1 MQVYLGID
9 CSQHSY
15 EASFVNQAGA
25 VLARLAIPSSPEGF
39 LHLDAA
45 RDKLGIPPS
54 DCLVALESAHNLLVD
69 FLWDHGYSQ
78 VYVIAPHVIK
88 SCRDRYRHSGA
99 RTDPS
104 DAYVLADVLR
114 TDRHRFYPWYPDQ
127 PSTRQ
132 IRAMN
137 SLIGHLG
144 RTIVRHSNRLRA
156 VLARYYPGLLQAFRD
171 IHGPVALH
179 FIQAYPTPQA
189 TAQLTWEQFQLF
201 ARQHRYTHRGRVSRC
216 FSRLRT
222 PQPEAAPPIVE
233 AYQQEAVLLAGLLL
247 SLVEKR
253 RALIR
258 QMDLLFER
266 HPDHTIFASL
276 PGAGPQLA
284 PALLAKFGDDR
295 SRFPTPA
302 TIQALAGSC
311 PVTDS
316 SGKRRTVKFRRAC
329 DREFRHIAQQWARC
343 SLQRSLWAQAY
354 WSQVRPRCSSDSH
367 ALRCLAN
374 RWLAVA
380 WSLWQKHQPYDEAYH
395 LHQRALNTR
404 LPT

>member
-15 EASFVNQAGA
+15 DASFLNEAGA
-25 VLARLAIPSSPEGF
+25 VLVRLRISSSPEGF
-39 LHLDAA
+39 LQLDAA
-45 RDKLGIPPS
+45 RQKLGIPGRE
-54 DCLVALESAHNLLVD
+54 CRVALESSHNLLVD

-132 IRAMN
+132 IRAMS
-137 SLIGHLG
+137 SLVDHLG
-144 RTIVRHSNRLRA
+144 RAIVRHTNRLRA
-156 VLARYYPGLLQAFRD
+156 VLARYYPALLSAFRQVQ
-171 IHGPVALH
+171 GPVALH
-179 FIQAYPTPQA
+179 FIQAYPTPA
-189 TAQLTWEQFQLF
+189 AAAQLTWDQFQLF
-201 ARQHRYTHRGRVSRC
+201 ARQHRYTHRARMMRC
-216 FSRLRT
+216 FSRLQIA
-222 PQPEAAPPIVE
+222 QPEAAPAIID

-247 SLVEKR
+247 SLLENR
-253 RALIR
+253 RTLIR
-258 QMDLLFER
+258 QMDLLFEQ
-266 HPDHTIFASL
+266 HPDHDVFASL

-329 DREFRHIAQQWARC
+329 DREFRHIVQQWARC
-343 SLQRSLWAQAY
+343 SLRSSLWAQAY
-354 WSQVRPRCSSDSH
+354 WAQVRPRCASDNH

-374 RWLAVA
+374 RWLAIA
-380 WSLWQKHQPYDEAYH
+380 WTLWQKRQPYDETYH
-395 LHQRALNTR
+395 LHQRALHTR
-404 LPT
+404 VPA

>member
-1 MQVYLGID
+1 MKVYLGID
-9 CSQHSY
+9 CGDHSY
-15 EASFVNQAGA
+15 EASFLNEAGA
-25 VLARLAIPSSPEGF
+25 ALARLPIPSSPEGF
-39 LHLDAA
+39 LRLDAA
-45 RDKLGIPPS
+45 RHKLGVPAC
-54 DCLVALESAHNLLVD
+54 DCRVALESAHNLLVD

-99 RTDPS
+99 RNDPS

-114 TDRHRFYPWYPDQ
+114 TDGHRFSPWYPDQ

-132 IRAMN
+132 IRAMS
-137 SLIGHLG
+137 SLVDHLG
-144 RTIVRHSNRLRA
+144 RAVVRHANRLRA
-156 VLARYYPGLLQAFRD
+156 VLARYYPAVVQAFPEMQ
-171 IHGPVALH
+171 GPVALH

-189 TAQLTWEQFQLF
+189 AARLTWEQFQLF
-201 ARQHRYTHRGRVSRC
+201 ARQHRYSHRARVWRC
-216 FSRLRT
+216 FSRLHS
-222 PQPEAAPPIVE
+222 PQPEAAPPVVE
-233 AYQQEAVLLAGLLL
+233 AYQQEGVLLAGLLL
-247 SLVEKR
+247 TLVQKR

-258 QMDLLFER
+258 QMGLLFEQ
-266 HPDHTIFASL
+266 HPDHAVFASL

-302 TIQALAGSC
+302 AIQSLAGSC

-316 SGKRRTVKFRRAC
+316 SGKRRTIRFRRAC
-329 DREFRHIAQQWARC
+329 DREFRHIAQEWARC
-343 SLQRSLWAQAY
+343 SLRSSLWAQAY

-380 WSLWQKHQPYDEAYH
+380 WSLWQHHQPYDEAFH
-395 LHQRALNTR
+395 LHQRALKSR
-404 LPT
+404 LPA

>member
-1 MQVYLGID
+1 MKVYLGID

-15 EASFVNQAGA
+15 DANFLNEAGA
-25 VLARLAIPSSPEGF
+25 VLARLGISSSPEGF
-39 LHLDAA
+39 LQLDAA
-45 RDKLGIPPS
+45 REKLGIPACE
-54 DCLVALESAHNLLVD
+54 CLVALESAHNLLVD

-127 PSTRQ
+127 PNTRQ
-132 IRAMN
+132 IRAMS
-137 SLIGHLG
+137 SLVDHLG
-144 RTIVRHSNRLRA
+144 RAIVRHANRLRA
-156 VLARYYPGLLQAFRD
+156 VLARYYPAALSAFRKV
-171 IHGPVALH
+171 HGPVALH
-179 FIQAYPTPQA
+179 FIQAYPTPEA
-189 TAQLTWEQFQLF
+189 AAQLTWDQFQFF
-201 ARQHRYTHRGRVSRC
+201 ARQHHYTQRARMMRC
-216 FSRLRT
+216 FSRLQT
-222 PQPEAAPPIVE
+222 PQPEAAPAIIE
-233 AYQQEAVLLAGLLL
+233 AYQEEAVLLAGLLL

-253 RALIR
+253 HALIR
-258 QMDLLFER
+258 RMELLFGQ
-266 HPDHTIFASL
+266 HPDHGIFASL
-276 PGAGPQLA
+276 PGAGSQLA

-302 TIQALAGSC
+302 TVQALAGSC

-316 SGKRRTVKFRRAC
+316 SGKRRTIKFRRAC
-329 DREFRHIAQQWARC
+329 DREFRRIAQQWARC

-354 WSQVRPRCSSDSH
+354 WAQVRPRCSGDSH

-374 RWLAVA
+374 RWLAIA
-380 WSLWQKHQPYDEAYH
+380 WSLWQKHQAYDEAYH
-395 LHQRALNTR
+395 LHQRALHSR
-404 LPT
+404 MRA